1 MSFELD
7 SFLGRPYDQPGCA
20 SSTDPSL
27 SCARHSDASSVY
39 EWRRVI
45 VQGRCI
51 GMDVHRD
58 FCEVAIWDAG
68 EVVRAPRVPSRPEQL
83 QEFARRLRPTDRVAM
98 EATGNALAIARII
111 GPHVAAVEIVNTRRL
126 KAITESKQKTDRH
139 DAKTLAQLLAA
150 GMFKG
155 SWQPDEA
162 TRMLRRR
169 VARRARLVTH
179 RTRSKNEILA
189 VLHRNLKPRPPMS
202 DPFGV
207 AGRAWLARQELPVD
221 EQDTIDAALRQIDFL
236 NEEIQAL
243 ESELARVATASAEAK
258 QLMTVPG
265 VGLVTATAFLAQVGE
280 ITRFPNPNRLVSYLG
295 LNPSVRQSGDNNAH
309 TGRISKEG
317 SALVRH
323 VLVEAAQTAIRSP
336 GPLRAFFERVR
347 VRRGHAVAIVAVAR
361 KLAVLFWHML
371 VSGNDYAYSMPTPTA
386 KKLRAVELK
395 AGAASRRGGGSQ
407 HALNREERRK
417 LERRSAEHAEAAYQ
431 RNVADWQ
438 RQQKKATPAPT

>member
-1 MSFELD
+1 M
-7 SFLGRPYDQPGCA
+7 
-20 SSTDPSL
+20 
-27 SCARHSDASSVY
+27 
-39 EWRRVI
+39 
-45 VQGRCI
+45 QGRCI

-68 EVVRAPRVPSRPEQL
+68 EVVRAPRVPSRPGQL
-83 QEFARRLRPTDRVAM
+83 QEFALQLRPTDRVAM

-126 KAITESKQKTDRH
+126 KAITASKQKTDRH

-150 GMFKG
+150 GMFAG

-169 VARRARLVTH
+169 VARRARLVVH

-221 EQDTIDAALRQIDFL
+221 EQDTVNAALRQIDFL
-236 NEEIQAL
+236 NDEIATI
-243 ESELARVATASAEAK
+243 ETELARFATGSAEAK

-280 ITRFPNPNRLVSYLG
+280 VTRFPNPNQLVSYLG
-295 LNPSVRQSGDNNAH
+295 LNPSVRQSGDNDAH

-347 VRRGHAVAIVAVAR
+347 ARRGHAVAIVAVAR
-361 KLAVLFWHML
+361 KLAVLFWRLL
-371 VSGNDYAYSMPTPTA
+371 VSGQDYAYSMPTPTA

-395 AGAASRRGGGSQ
+395 AGAPSRRGGGSQ
-407 HALNREERRK
+407 HALNREARRK
-417 LERRSAEHAEAAYQ
+417 LERRSAEHAEAAYR
-431 RNVADWQ
+431 RNVADWH
-438 RQQKKATPAPT
+438 RQQAKGARTAT

>member
-1 MSFELD
+1 M
-7 SFLGRPYDQPGCA
+7 
-20 SSTDPSL
+20 
-27 SCARHSDASSVY
+27 
-39 EWRRVI
+39 
-45 VQGRCI
+45 QGRCI

-58 FCEVAIWDAG
+58 FCEVAVWEVG
-68 EVVRAPRVPSRPEQL
+68 EVSQAPRVASRPEQL
-83 QEFARRLRPTDRVAM
+83 HEFALQLRATDRVAM

-126 KAITESKQKTDRH
+126 KAIAESKQKTDRH
-139 DAKTLAQLLAA
+139 DARTLAQLLAA
-150 GMFKG
+150 GMFEG
-155 SWQPDEA
+155 SWQPDET
-162 TRMLRRR
+162 TRVLRRR

-189 VLHRNLKPRPPMS
+189 VLHRNLKPRPPMT

-207 AGRAWLARQELPVD
+207 AGREWLARQALPVD

-236 NEEIQAL
+236 NEEIAAI
-243 ESELARVATASAEAK
+243 EADLARFATASTEAR

-295 LNPSVRQSGDNNAH
+295 LDPRVRQSGDDDAH

-347 VRRGHAVAIVAVAR
+347 ARRGHPVAIVAVAR
-361 KLAVLFWHML
+361 KMAVLFWHLL
-371 VSGNDYAYSMPTPTA
+371 VSGQDYAYSMPTATA
-386 KKLRAVELK
+386 KKLRGVELK
-395 AGAASRRGGGSQ
+395 AGAPSRRGGGSQ

-417 LERRSAEHAEAAYQ
+417 LERRSAEHAENAY
-431 RNVADWQ
+431 RRSVADWQ
-438 RQQKKATPAPT
+438 RQQKKATRRTT

>member
-1 MSFELD
+1 M
-7 SFLGRPYDQPGCA
+7 
-20 SSTDPSL
+20 
-27 SCARHSDASSVY
+27 
-39 EWRRVI
+39 
-45 VQGRCI
+45 QGRCI

-58 FCEVAIWDAG
+58 FCEVAIWEAG
-68 EVVRAPRVPSRPEQL
+68 EVTCAPRVASRPEQL
-83 QEFARRLRPTDRVAM
+83 QTLALQLRPSDRVAM

-139 DAKTLAQLLAA
+139 DARTLAQLLAA
-150 GMFKG
+150 GIFVG

-169 VARRARLVTH
+169 VARRARLVIH

-207 AGRAWLARQELPVD
+207 AGRGWLARQELPVD
-221 EQDTIDAALRQIDFL
+221 EQDTINAALRQIDFL
-236 NEEIQAL
+236 DQEIATI
-243 ESELARVATASAEAK
+243 ESELARFATASPEAK

-265 VGLVTATAFLAQVGE
+265 VGLVTATTFLAQVGD
-280 ITRFPNPNRLVSYLG
+280 ITRFPNPTRLVGYLG
-295 LNPSVRQSGDNNAH
+295 LDPSVRQSGDSDSR

-317 SALVRH
+317 SVLVRH

-347 VRRGHAVAIVAVAR
+347 ARRGHPIAIVAVAR

-371 VSGNDYAYSMPTPTA
+371 VSGQDYAYSMPTPTA

-395 AGAASRRGGGSQ
+395 AGAPSRRGGGS
-407 HALNREERRK
+407 HNALNREERRK
-417 LERRSAEHAEAAYQ
+417 LERRSAAHAENAYR
-431 RNVADWQ
+431 RNVADWH
-438 RQQKKATPAPT
+438 RQQKKAARTPT